1 MGTEFSLATT
11 DGSSASHTAHRAL
24 DIQRIPAQ
32 LASVSLLGPPCSVFG
47 AVGFDLHTTGLW
59 GVAEQMGQ

>member
-11 DGSSASHTAHRAL
+11 DGSSASHTAQ

>member
-11 DGSSASHTAHRAL
+11 DGSSASHTAHRAE

-47 AVGFDLHTTGLW
+47 AAGFDLHTTGL
-59 GVAEQMGQ
+59 